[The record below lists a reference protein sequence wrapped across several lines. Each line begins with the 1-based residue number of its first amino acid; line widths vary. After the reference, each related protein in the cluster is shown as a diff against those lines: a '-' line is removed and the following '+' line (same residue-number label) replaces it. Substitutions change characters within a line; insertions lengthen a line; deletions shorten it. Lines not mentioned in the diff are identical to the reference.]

1 MRALLSYFLMIILS
15 TFATSQHFNRTR
27 YVLEHD
33 IKKINF
39 IQTNFANEKTP
50 VTYSNG
56 TLETNTTMKGNTKNP
71 LVSYF

>member
-33 IKKINF
+33 IKKINS

-50 VTYSNG
+50 VTYSNVSPY
-56 TLETNTTMKGNTKNP
+56 TQTTMKGNIKNA